1 MMAEQGEEGEM
12 KEVIKKK
19 KIWLEFKLVQK
30 REKEKI

>member
-1 MMAEQGEEGEM
+1 MMAEQSEEGEM